1 MRHFNT
7 ERVNSERGAVSSEFA
22 VIMAVFF
29 TSFVLVV
36 VYAGR
41 VTQANNDVRSA
52 AQEAAR
58 AASLTNT
65 STGAVAEAQ
74 RVAAAN
80 LVDSGLSCAD
90 GFTVNVDTANFTP
103 GGNVSVAVTCHTSL
117 RDLAAIGVP
126 GTKTFAAKAVEVIDT
141 YRASP

>member
-1 MRHFNT
+1 MTRL
-7 ERVNSERGAVSSEFA
+7 RDERGAVSSEFA

-29 TSFVLVV
+29 TSFVLVI

-41 VTQANNDVRSA
+41 VTQASNDVRSA

-65 STGAVAEAQ
+65 PMVAVAEAQ

-80 LVDSGLSCAD
+80 LADSGLSCAD
-90 GFTVNVDTANFTP
+90 GFNVNVDTANFTP
-103 GGNVSVAVTCHTSL
+103 GGNVSVAVTCNTSL
-117 RDLAAIGVP
+117 SDLAAIGVP
-126 GTKTFAAKAVEVIDT
+126 GTKTFAATAVEVIDAF
-141 YRASP
+141 RASP